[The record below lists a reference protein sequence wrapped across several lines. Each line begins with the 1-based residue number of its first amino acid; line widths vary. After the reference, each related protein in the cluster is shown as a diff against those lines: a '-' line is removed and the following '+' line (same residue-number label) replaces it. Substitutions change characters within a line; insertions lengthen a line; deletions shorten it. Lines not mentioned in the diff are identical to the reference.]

1 MVVKTSSLATKQGK
15 QQTSFSEYI
24 HLVRVDK
31 RLGVDS
37 SEAIDF

>member
-1 MVVKTSSLATKQGK
+1 MVIKTSSQVTKQGK

-24 HLVRVDK
+24 HLVRADK

-37 SEAIDF
+37 SVAIDF